1 MDNVSEEIRK
11 YKTYDG
17 NLMDYFETNP
27 SKKKDAPRIIVI
39 SEIWGLTE
47 FVENV
52 CRRLSI
58 EGYSAIAPDLYS
70 RPEDKEL
77 FTEENLMDA
86 MRPVWSLPPEK
97 RRDPKAMEDLLSKA
111 SDKSKKI
118 INSIMLGRENIEKR
132 MIKDLEQ
139 LYDVVYKG
147 SKSKKGVVGFC
158 MGGGLAFQ
166 LSTQKQF
173 DASVIFYG
181 ANPRNIDDVSRIKG
195 AIFGIYAGEDS
206 SINSGLPALI
216 DAVVK
221 YKPDFMMKL
230 YPGTFHAFFN
240 DSGMSYHKEAASDAW
255 IKTLSFYGKYL
266 KGE

>member
-1 MDNVSEEIRK
+1 MDNVNEENGK
-11 YKTYDG
+11 YKTFDG
-17 NLMDYFETNP
+17 STIDYFITKP
-27 SKKKDAPRIIVI
+27 SKKENVPKIIVI

-47 FVENV
+47 FVKNV
-52 CRRLSI
+52 CRRLAG
-58 EGYSAIAPDLYS
+58 EGYSAVAPDLYS
-70 RPEDKEL
+70 RPDEKEL

-86 MRPVWSLPPEK
+86 MRPIWSLPPEK
-97 RRDPKAMEDLLSKA
+97 RRDPKAMEELLSKA

-118 INSIMLGRENIEKR
+118 INSIMLGRESIEKR
-132 MIKDLEQ
+132 MIKDLEE
-139 LYDVVYKG
+139 LYEVSFKG
-147 SKSKKGVVGFC
+147 SNVKKGVVGFC

-181 ANPRNIDDVSRIKG
+181 ANPRNIDDVSKIKG

-206 SINSGLPALI
+206 SINTGLPTLM

-221 YKPDFMMKL
+221 YKPDFMMKI

-255 IKTLSFYGKYL
+255 NKTLSFYGKYL
-266 KGE
+266 RGE

>member
-11 YKTYDG
+11 YKTFDG
-17 NLMDYFETNP
+17 STLDYFVTNP
-27 SKKKDAPRIIVI
+27 SKNEKAPRIIVI

-47 FVENV
+47 FVKNV
-52 CRRLSI
+52 CRRLSG

-70 RPEDKEL
+70 RPDDKEL

-86 MRPVWSLPPEK
+86 MRPIWSLPPEK
-97 RRDPKAMEDLLSKA
+97 RRDPKAMEELLSKA

-118 INSIMLGRENIEKR
+118 INSIMLGRETIEKR
-132 MIKDLEQ
+132 MVKDLEE
-139 LYDVVYKG
+139 LYDVINKG
-147 SKSKKGVVGFC
+147 SNGKKGVVGFC

-206 SINSGLPALI
+206 SINSGLPTLI

-221 YKPDFMMKL
+221 YKPDFMMKI

-255 IKTLSFYGKYL
+255 IKTVSFYEKYL